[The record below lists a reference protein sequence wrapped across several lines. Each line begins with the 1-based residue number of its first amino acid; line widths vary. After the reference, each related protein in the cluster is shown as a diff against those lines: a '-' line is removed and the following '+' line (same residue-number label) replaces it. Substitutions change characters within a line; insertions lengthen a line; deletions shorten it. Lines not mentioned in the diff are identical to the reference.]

1 MTKIGRFKQRVI
13 RNMVK
18 HVHKMFQM
26 LRENNPEEKDA
37 VLFAEIQWRF
47 IIGKIT
53 SKDGTLMRDDSLGSS
68 FLDYE
73 SISDLCESL
82 ASSLIIADP
91 RERLEK
97 TLDGEFNDKIE
108 SIINKQLEELG
119 YAIWNSN
126 SIVYFDSNVCPPDV
140 KRVAV

>member
-1 MTKIGRFKQRVI
+1 MTKIGKFKQRAI

-18 HVHKMFQM
+18 HVHKMYKM

-47 IIGKIT
+47 LIGKIT

-68 FLDYE
+68 FLDFK

-82 ASSLIIADP
+82 ASSLISADS
-91 RERLEK
+91 RERMENVF
-97 TLDGEFNDKIE
+97 DEEFNDEIE
-108 SIINKQLEELG
+108 SIVKRQLADLG
-119 YAIWNSN
+119 Y
-126 SIVYFDSNVCPPDV
+126 VE
-140 KRVAV
+140 K